1 MPISKKPWKKA
12 ATPKQPT
19 DDSIRPPLPDRR
31 GMEGFMAGLFGGRHG
46 SDPTEAAQ
54 DIMYEAW
61 EATTRSKRIALARKA
76 LEVSPLCA
84 DAYVLLAEEEARS
97 GEEVLDYY
105 QQGVEA
111 GEMAL
116 GSEGFEEYAGHFWGF
131 LETRPY
137 MRARAGL
144 AAALWRL
151 GRHQEAMG
159 HYQAML
165 KLNPNDN
172 QGIRYVLAGHLL
184 ARDDIKALKKLIRQY
199 EDDGAAAWLYT
210 QALLAF
216 RENDP
221 DAGRANWPRKPG
233 WPAWRAIGQA
243 ASGGLYGRVYH
254 HGRRGRGRR
263 LRRGKRQGLAVDA
276 RRCRVAGG
284 SDQEIETAQTTGQCW
299 RLIWVYPA

>member
-1 MPISKKPWKKA
+1 
-12 ATPKQPT
+12 
-19 DDSIRPPLPDRR
+19 
-31 GMEGFMAGLFGGRHG
+31 MEGFMSNLFGGRHE
-46 SDPTEAAQ
+46 SDPVEAAQ
-54 DIMYEAW
+54 NIMYDAW

-76 LEVSPLCA
+76 LEVSPFCA

-97 GEEVLDYY
+97 GEEVLEYY
-105 QQGVEA
+105 EQGVEA
-111 GEMAL
+111 GELAL
-116 GSEGFEEYAGHFWGF
+116 GKEGFEEYAGHFWGF

-151 GRHQEAMG
+151 GRHQEAIG

-184 ARDDIKALKKLIRQY
+184 ARDDIKVLKKLIKKY

-221 DAGRANWPRKPG
+221 DAGKLAEEAWLANNHVPGVLSGKQPLIASMDGYITMGGEDEAADYVEENGKVWQSTPGAVEWLVEVTRKLKPR
-233 WPAWRAIGQA
+233 
-243 ASGGLYGRVYH
+243 
-254 HGRRGRGRR
+254 RRRDSTVG
-263 LRRGKRQGLAVDA
+263 
-276 RRCRVAGG
+276 
-284 SDQEIETAQTTGQCW
+284 
-299 RLIWVYPA
+299 

>member
-1 MPISKKPWKKA
+1 MPVSKKPRKKTRQSKA
-12 ATPKQPT
+12 SGNDNAL
-19 DDSIRPPLPDRR
+19 PPMPDRR
-31 GMEGFMAGLFGGRHG
+31 GMEGFMAGLSGGRHG

-61 EATTRSKRIALARKA
+61 EATSRSKRIALARKA

-97 GEEVLDYY
+97 VEEVLDYF
-105 QQGVEA
+105 QKGVEA

-137 MRARAGL
+137 MRARAAL
-144 AAALWRL
+144 AAVLWRL
-151 GRHQEAMG
+151 GRHQEAIG

-165 KLNPNDN
+165 NLNPNDN

-184 ARDDIKALKKLIRQY
+184 ARGDIKALKKLFRQY

-221 DAGRANWPRKPG
+221 DAGKLAEEAWLANNHVPG
-233 WPAWRAIGQA
+233 VLSGKQPLVASMDGYITMGGEDEA
-243 ASGGLYGRVYH
+243 ADDVEENGKVWQSTPGAVEWLVEATKKLRTR
-254 HGRRGRGRR
+254 RRGS
-263 LRRGKRQGLAVDA
+263 
-276 RRCRVAGG
+276 AG
-284 SDQEIETAQTTGQCW
+284 A
-299 RLIWVYPA
+299 